1 MIFFYLRNTFFLGEP
16 NFANDGGFIH
26 MFWNHFQPEKLGV
39 QMIHLT
45 PIWRLANR
53 RICFS
58 PNWVGWNS
66 TTKNLLIC
74 YESIPQGAEPENKP
88 TEVLQSPYL
97 KLGLLA
103 DGGRPTRWEETT
115 CFFFQMVFFN
125 DARPLLSI
133 AFVKFLEK
141 LGGIWTWLP
150 IKINTMFFFVIF
162 YWHFYIVFFLLVK
175 TGKKTFE
182 KHCFFFKPP
191 VSCGN
196 QSREHPPRICW
207 EFLGSSEIILPKWS
221 HSLKRSVQILETF
234 QGISAMPCGCP
245 NKCDPSA
252 YKVGLKVWVWG
263 KNPQDDPIFLKVI
276 FITN

>member
-1 MIFFYLRNTFFLGEP
+1 MCRPPTRKMTTTSHTDKTRFLPLALGRSRWHFRYSLFPPVIALPVKQISTTTTTTSSTSWTLPTTTTTTLPYVWSLTKTSKKRRVSKLWNYRQLMAPCSLIPKIITHLTAQLNWKLPISLLILDDFFFYLRNTFFLGEP

-115 CFFFQMVFFN
+115 CFFF
-125 DARPLLSI
+125 RWC
-133 AFVKFLEK
+133 FLM
-141 LGGIWTWLP
+141 TRA
-150 IKINTMFFFVIF
+150 
-162 YWHFYIVFFLLVK
+162 
-175 TGKKTFE
+175 
-182 KHCFFFKPP
+182 HC
-191 VSCGN
+191 
-196 QSREHPPRICW
+196 
-207 EFLGSSEIILPKWS
+207 
-221 HSLKRSVQILETF
+221 
-234 QGISAMPCGCP
+234 
-245 NKCDPSA
+245 
-252 YKVGLKVWVWG
+252 
-263 KNPQDDPIFLKVI
+263 
-276 FITN
+276 